1 MDEYV
6 LPAFTLDEPVTFCGV
21 KPLDCTLFLHTAF
34 CPCWIGI
41 AICEDGNGGN
51 ARRSAVTPLVIRP
64 EDSLVT
70 LRALTRLVGITTTNC
85 KPSLA
90 FLVGV
95 VTTKNSGGVWPS
107 LKTGAPAESPSG
119 CASGSQPGHKQ

>member
-6 LPAFTLDEPVTFCGV
+6 LPAFALDEPVTFCGV
-21 KPLDCTLFLHTAF
+21 KPLNCTLFLHTAL
-34 CPCWIGI
+34 CPSWIGI

-90 FLVGV
+90 FFGGDCHH
-95 VTTKNSGGVWPS
+95 KNR
-107 LKTGAPAESPSG
+107 
-119 CASGSQPGHKQ
+119 